1 MSATISIFFYAKKTK
16 STKDGLVPVYMR
28 MTINGERF
36 EISTKRYILFEHWSP
51 NAGRMKG
58 NSEEAK

>member
-36 EISTKRYILFEHWSP
+36 EISTKHYILMDHWSP
-51 NAGRMKG
+51 EAGG
-58 NSEEAK
+58 